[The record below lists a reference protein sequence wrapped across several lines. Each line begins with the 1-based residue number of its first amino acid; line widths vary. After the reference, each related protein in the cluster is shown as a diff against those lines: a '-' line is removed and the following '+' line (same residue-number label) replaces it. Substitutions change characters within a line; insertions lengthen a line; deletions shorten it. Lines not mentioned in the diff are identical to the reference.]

1 MATDRLVTNQSNAE
15 EPIMSTNPES
25 MASPSRVGST
35 GRTQS
40 FSEQSR
46 KVADDVRELGSIA
59 VAGAGEALQSLKER
73 GADAVE
79 GVREHAQ
86 KSLEQGK
93 KQIGKAR
100 DGFEDYVAENPFKSI
115 MIAVGIGTLLGY
127 SLRSRNS

>member
-1 MATDRLVTNQSNAE
+1 
-15 EPIMSTNPES
+15 MSTNPDT
-25 MASPSRVGST
+25 MASTTSRT
-35 GRTQS
+35 GASERHQS

-79 GVREHAQ
+79 GVRDHAQ
-86 KSLEQGK
+86 KSLQQGK
-93 KQIGKAR
+93 QQLGKAR

-115 MIAVGIGTLLGY
+115 MIAVGVGTLLGY
-127 SLRSRNS
+127 SLRSRS